1 MIVRPKYRGPDLPT
15 TLAVAMTAGA
25 ATGVEV
31 AHSTKYDLAATSF
44 TLPINIALPDY
55 TPAADQWLYF
65 KYQDA
70 SNYWGLRVKTTGV
83 LNFIAVTSGVTRLDI
98 DSTASVSVTN
108 GLNLWGAVSVT
119 RESASVAG
127 AGVFT
132 INGSALGTSVP
143 IAAATPVSLSNTGSL
158 YIAGSNA
165 AGTESTV
172 RAAYPYNRALSAA
185 EVLSLCNN
193 GVAAADVGASQT
205 PVYTQDTSVGVDG
218 WVVSGTPGSLAE
230 NIDAVSDGTT
240 SKDNCLRFTKNANIG
255 TSAFFKSA
263 VLTASKNNGIKIS
276 VYVPAGQTYIDGFRV
291 YADSNSGTLIYN
303 GSGINGAWV
312 DVSVNVLPVGAALV
326 VYAYDGNSA
335 SIAGAASG
343 ELLYVHGVETKKI
356 GNTLSLAPT
365 GLAAS
370 GLTWTDSSGNGNNGT
385 LPAAGATKVSIR
397 K

>member
-31 AHSTKYDLAATSF
+31 AHSTEYDLAATSF

-70 SNYWGLRVKTTGV
+70 SNYWGLRVKTSGV
-83 LNFIAVTSGVTRLDI
+83 LNFIAVTGGVTRLDI

-108 GLNLWGAVSVT
+108 GLKLWGAISVT

-127 AGVFT
+127 SALFT
-132 INGSALGTSVP
+132 INGSALGTTVAITAGAP
-143 IAAATPVSLSNTGSL
+143 PSLSNTGSL
-158 YIAGSNA
+158 YIAGTNA
-165 AGTESTV
+165 AGTESTL
-172 RAAYPYNRALSAA
+172 RSAYPYNRALSAD

-193 GVAAADVGASQT
+193 GVAAADVGASQASA
-205 PVYTQDTSVGVDG
+205 VSGSVLNGTSNRAFSTFSSGADNFTGTTLAGDSSLNYAGYSIAVSLGQKIRVKGTFSITGTLGSAAFRINIAASLSDSAALSNT
-218 WVVSGTPGSLAE
+218 VTVSGTSG
-230 NIDAVSDGTT
+230 DFDV
-240 SKDNCLRFTKNANIG
+240 
-255 TSAFFKSA
+255 
-263 VLTASKNNGIKIS
+263 VLTATSSATGIVNFS
-276 VYVPAGQTYIDGFRV
+276 L
-291 YADSNSGTLIYN
+291 GT
-303 GSGINGAWV
+303 S
-312 DVSVNVLPVGAALV
+312 PVT
-326 VYAYDGNSA
+326 SA
-335 SIAGAASG
+335 TITVTSIAINRLGC
-343 ELLYVHGVETKKI
+343 
-356 GNTLSLAPT
+356 TLQLDPS